1 MSLSSYDELLKQVES
16 LKVENT
22 HLRRELQDNSS
33 HLTKLENEASTM
45 KDVFSHLDSA
55 MQDDAESN
63 LALELAYQGQ
73 GQTTTLENGTD
84 NLDQNSNSSNGESS
98 IFVSLLLYVPRC
110 VPCLPKV
117 WGRLA
122 SILHSFYV
130 FLLHRINVPDTYLP
144 PIYVL
149 PLSCSLLFPSLA
161 LYSPLSSFLRP
172 LSHPLHLSNPL
183 LSTRIFLL
191 LSSFPIP
198 CFPPSHLSNY
208 KNYGNKTV

>member
-73 GQTTTLENGTD
+73 TTTLENGTD

-98 IFVSLLLYVPRC
+98 YNI
-110 VPCLPKV
+110 LP
-117 WGRLA
+117 
-122 SILHSFYV
+122 
-130 FLLHRINVPDTYLP
+130 LLHADFGSMT
-144 PIYVL
+144 
-149 PLSCSLLFPSLA
+149 
-161 LYSPLSSFLRP
+161 LYQF
-172 LSHPLHLSNPL
+172 HFKLHTN
-183 LSTRIFLL
+183 
-191 LSSFPIP
+191 
-198 CFPPSHLSNY
+198 
-208 KNYGNKTV
+208 

>member
-73 GQTTTLENGTD
+73 GQTSTLENGTD
-84 NLDQNSNSSNGESS
+84 NLDQNSNSSNGKSFT
-98 IFVSLLLYVPRC
+98 FVSFLLYLPRC
-110 VPCLPKV
+110 LPEV

-122 SILHSFYV
+122 LILSSFYT
-130 FLLHRINVPDTYLP
+130 LRLHPINVPDTYLP
-144 PIYVL
+144 PIYIL
-149 PLSCSLLFPSLA
+149 PLTCSLLFLSLA
-161 LYSPLSSFLRP
+161 LYSPASSFPCP
-172 LSHPLHLSNPL
+172 LSHPLHLPNSL
-183 LSTRIFLL
+183 LSTH
-191 LSSFPIP
+191 SFPIP
-198 CFPPSHLSNY
+198 CFPPSHLSNC
-208 KNYGNKTV
+208 KK